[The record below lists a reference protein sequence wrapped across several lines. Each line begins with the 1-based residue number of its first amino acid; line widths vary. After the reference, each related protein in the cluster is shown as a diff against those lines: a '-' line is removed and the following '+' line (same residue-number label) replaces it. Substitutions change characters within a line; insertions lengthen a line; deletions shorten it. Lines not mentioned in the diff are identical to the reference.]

1 MFDWRQWRRE
11 GNWRGVERDWRGPQA
26 RRRPR
31 ALLGALLC
39 LALLALPLAAEEMAK
54 AEPDVGLKARGQAFW
69 EARIKEDYA
78 AQYGLLE
85 PKVRRQLSLTDY
97 IKAQGPLQYLEA
109 RIEGVTDRRG
119 ESCPHGAHPDS
130 DQIPASR
137 PTEARDSR
145 PGRVGETT
153 GRVVPR
159 ASPKLATWSAH
170 GDASWRVMRCTPP
183 QSG

>member
-1 MFDWRQWRRE
+1 MFDWRRWRRE
-11 GNWRGVERDWRGPQA
+11 GNWRGVERDWRGLQA

-39 LALLALPLAAEEMAK
+39 LALLALPLAAEEIAK

-85 PKVRRQLSLTDY
+85 PKVRRQMSLTDY

-109 RIEGVTDRRG
+109 RIEGVKIDEAKAVLTVRTLIRIKYPPLDQRKQEIVVREEWVKRQG
-119 ESCPHGAHPDS
+119 EWY
-130 DQIPASR
+130 
-137 PTEARDSR
+137 
-145 PGRVGETT
+145 RV
-153 GRVVPR
+153 
-159 ASPKLATWSAH
+159 H
-170 GDASWRVMRCTPP
+170 P
-183 QSG
+183 QS

>member
-31 ALLGALLC
+31 SLLGALLC

-54 AEPDVGLKARGQAFW
+54 AEPDVGLKARGQTFW

-97 IKAQGPLQYLEA
+97 MKVQGPLQYLEA
-109 RIEGVTDRRG
+109 RIEGVTIDEAKAVLTVRTLIRIKYPPLDQRKQEIVVREEWVKRQG
-119 ESCPHGAHPDS
+119 EWY
-130 DQIPASR
+130 
-137 PTEARDSR
+137 
-145 PGRVGETT
+145 RV
-153 GRVVPR
+153 
-159 ASPKLATWSAH
+159 H
-170 GDASWRVMRCTPP
+170 P
-183 QSG
+183 QS

>member
-39 LALLALPLAAEEMAK
+39 LALLALPLAAEEIAK
-54 AEPDVGLKARGQAFW
+54 AKPDAGLKARGQAFW

-85 PKVRRQLSLTDY
+85 PKVQRQLSLTDY
-97 IKAQGPLQYLEA
+97 MKVQGPLQYLEA
-109 RIEGVTDRRG
+109 RIEGVQIDEAKAVLTVRTLIRIKYPPLDQRKQEIVVREEWVKRQG
-119 ESCPHGAHPDS
+119 EWY
-130 DQIPASR
+130 
-137 PTEARDSR
+137 
-145 PGRVGETT
+145 RV
-153 GRVVPR
+153 
-159 ASPKLATWSAH
+159 H
-170 GDASWRVMRCTPP
+170 P
-183 QSG
+183 QS